1 MAKMTFV
8 EYVGAYKDYK
18 KKNGKSAKL
27 SEAEFK
33 GLRKEFTSLLRES
46 KKVSNYNKK
55 KFSEEKDE
63 VKVNSLKEAIEGMSA
78 WKKENYGTS
87 KLSESEIAAV
97 KKAYFAEKR
106 EESKKMPRFKEND
119 GMKRVALK
127 MDPSYEEYY
136 DLHGEHQKVED
147 AVTEA
152 TGLSD
157 WAILRWT
164 EHSLALVYC
173 GDHSDLTPEIISIA
187 KKVFK
192 KSWLTESKVKKP
204 SKYVEALR
212 AYRKYKI
219 EEMKDNSPLTES
231 EKAAIKAELRKDAVM
246 EKITEA
252 KKLIRVAT
260 MKLEEGDMMG
270 AAGAVQGAGDAI
282 NGATPVADPNAAA
295 PATPL
300 PQNVVD
306 EIQNIKTS
314 VDALAQEAGIESP
327 VNLGA
332 DAAAGVPGAM
342 DTTVPA
348 DPNAAGGMME
358 SKELSAT
365 EKRIAERAKRI
376 SEGAV
381 GANKGTRVPEPP
393 IPQNSTGG
401 NLESNKEE
409 VQPGTVQ
416 QLLNGYAS
424 GPAAAEIKP
433 AKRWPTKPIN
443 SPSDKK
449 LGNIEEACEEQDENK
464 EELNESNS
472 WADRHIE
479 EYNKPKFDWNEF
491 LASRK

>member
-46 KKVSNYNKK
+46 KKVSNDNKK
-55 KFSEEKDE
+55 KLSEEKDE

-78 WKKENYGTS
+78 WKKANVGTS
-87 KLSESEIAAV
+87 KLTESEVAAV

-106 EESKKMPRFKEND
+106 EESKK
-119 GMKRVALK
+119 AL
-127 MDPSYEEYY
+127 
-136 DLHGEHQKVED
+136 
-147 AVTEA
+147 
-152 TGLSD
+152 
-157 WAILRWT
+157 
-164 EHSLALVYC
+164 LA
-173 GDHSDLTPEIISIA
+173 
-187 KKVFK
+187 
-192 KSWLTESKVKKP
+192 ESKVKKP

-231 EKAAIKAELRKDAVM
+231 EKAAIKDELRKDAVM

-252 KKLIRVAT
+252 KKLIRVAE

-282 NGATPVADPNAAA
+282 NGTAPAVDPNANA

-327 VNLGA
+327 VDLGA
-332 DAAAGVPGAM
+332 DASAGVPGAM

-365 EKRIAERAKRI
+365 EQRIAERAKRI

-401 NLESNKEE
+401 NLETNKEE

-433 AKRWPTKPIN
+433 AKRWPTKPIKA
-443 SPSDKK
+443 PVDKK

-464 EELNESNS
+464 EELNES
-472 WADRHIE
+472 WANRHIE

>member
-46 KKVSNYNKK
+46 KKVSNDNKK
-55 KFSEEKDE
+55 KLSEEKDE

-78 WKKENYGTS
+78 WKKANVGTS
-87 KLSESEIAAV
+87 RLSEAEVAAV

-106 EESKKMPRFKEND
+106 EESKK
-119 GMKRVALK
+119 AL
-127 MDPSYEEYY
+127 
-136 DLHGEHQKVED
+136 
-147 AVTEA
+147 
-152 TGLSD
+152 
-157 WAILRWT
+157 
-164 EHSLALVYC
+164 LA
-173 GDHSDLTPEIISIA
+173 
-187 KKVFK
+187 
-192 KSWLTESKVKKP
+192 ESKVKKP

-252 KKLIRVAT
+252 KKLIRVAE

-282 NGATPVADPNAAA
+282 NGAAPAVDPNANA

-327 VNLGA
+327 VDLGA
-332 DAAAGVPGAM
+332 DASAGVPGAM

-365 EKRIAERAKRI
+365 EQRIAERAKRI

-401 NLESNKEE
+401 NLETNKEE

-433 AKRWPTKPIN
+433 AKRWPTKPIKA
-443 SPSDKK
+443 PVDKK

-464 EELNESNS
+464 EELNES

>member
-33 GLRKEFTSLLRES
+33 GLRKEFTSLLKES
-46 KKVSNYNKK
+46 KKVSNDNKK
-55 KFSEEKDE
+55 KLSEEKDE

-78 WKKENYGTS
+78 WKKANVGTS
-87 KLSESEIAAV
+87 RLSEAEVAAV

-106 EESKKMPRFKEND
+106 EESKK
-119 GMKRVALK
+119 AL
-127 MDPSYEEYY
+127 
-136 DLHGEHQKVED
+136 
-147 AVTEA
+147 
-152 TGLSD
+152 
-157 WAILRWT
+157 
-164 EHSLALVYC
+164 LA
-173 GDHSDLTPEIISIA
+173 
-187 KKVFK
+187 
-192 KSWLTESKVKKP
+192 ESKTKKP

-252 KKLIRVAT
+252 KKLIRVAE

-282 NGATPVADPNAAA
+282 NGATPAVDPNANA

-332 DAAAGVPGAM
+332 DASAGVPGAM

-348 DPNAAGGMME
+348 DPNNAGGMME

-365 EKRIAERAKRI
+365 EQRIAERAKRI

-401 NLESNKEE
+401 NLETNKEE

-433 AKRWPTKPIN
+433 AKRWPTKPIKA
-443 SPSDKK
+443 PVDKK

-464 EELNESNS
+464 EELNES

>member
-33 GLRKEFTSLLRES
+33 GLRKEFTNLLNES
-46 KKVSNYNKK
+46 KKAAAKNRIAENKTEK
-55 KFSEEKDE
+55 KNE
-63 VKVNSLKEAIEGMSA
+63 VKFNSLKEAVNAYSA
-78 WKKENYGTS
+78 WKKENKGTARIT
-87 KLSESEIAAV
+87 EREFNNI
-97 KKAYFAEKR
+97 KKAF
-106 EESKKMPRFKEND
+106 
-119 GMKRVALK
+119 
-127 MDPSYEEYY
+127 YEEN
-136 DLHGEHQKVED
+136 KKP
-147 AVTEA
+147 TEPK
-152 TGLSD
+152 
-157 WAILRWT
+157 
-164 EHSLALVYC
+164 
-173 GDHSDLTPEIISIA
+173 TPA
-187 KKVFK
+187 
-192 KSWLTESKVKKP
+192 KKP

-212 AYRKYKI
+212 SYRKYKV
-219 EEMKDNSPLTES
+219 EEMHDNSPITES
-231 EKAAIKAELRKDAVM
+231 EKAAIKAQLKEDLVM

-252 KKLIRVAT
+252 KKLVRKAQ
-260 MKLEEGDMMG
+260 MKLEEGDMLG

-282 NGATPVADPNAAA
+282 NAAAPAADTNADPNAT

-327 VNLGA
+327 VDLGA
-332 DAAAGVPGAM
+332 NAAAGVPGAM
-342 DTTVPA
+342 DTTAPA
-348 DPNAAGGMME
+348 DMNAPANGMME

-381 GANKGTRVPEPP
+381 GADKGKVPEPP
-393 IPQNSTGG
+393 IPQCSTGG

-443 SPSDKK
+443 APVDKK
-449 LGNIEEACEEQDENK
+449 LGNIEEACEDQNEEATK
-464 EELNESNS
+464 EELKESEES
-472 WADRHIE
+472 WAEKHIQN
-479 EYNKPKFDWNEF
+479 YNKPKFDWNEF

>member
-46 KKVSNYNKK
+46 KKVSNDNKK
-55 KFSEEKDE
+55 KLSEEKDE

-78 WKKENYGTS
+78 WKKANVGTS
-87 KLSESEIAAV
+87 RLSEAEVAAV

-106 EESKKMPRFKEND
+106 
-119 GMKRVALK
+119 A
-127 MDPSYEEYY
+127 
-136 DLHGEHQKVED
+136 
-147 AVTEA
+147 
-152 TGLSD
+152 
-157 WAILRWT
+157 
-164 EHSLALVYC
+164 
-173 GDHSDLTPEIISIA
+173 
-187 KKVFK
+187 
-192 KSWLTESKVKKP
+192 ESKVKKP

-252 KKLIRVAT
+252 KKLIRVAE

-282 NGATPVADPNAAA
+282 NGAAPAVDPNANA

-300 PQNVVD
+300 PQNVID

-327 VNLGA
+327 IDLGA

-342 DTTVPA
+342 DTTAPA

-401 NLESNKEE
+401 NLETNKEE

-433 AKRWPTKPIN
+433 AKRWPTKPIKA
-443 SPSDKK
+443 PVDKK
-449 LGNIEEACEEQDENK
+449 LGNIEEACEEQNEDK
-464 EELNESNS
+464 EELNES

>member
-33 GLRKEFTSLLRES
+33 GLRKEFTNLLNES
-46 KKVSNYNKK
+46 KKAAAENRIAENKTEK
-55 KFSEEKDE
+55 KNE
-63 VKVNSLKEAIEGMSA
+63 VKFNSLKEAVNAYSA
-78 WKKENYGTS
+78 WKKENKGTARVT
-87 KLSESEIAAV
+87 ENEFNNI
-97 KKAYFAEKR
+97 KKAF
-106 EESKKMPRFKEND
+106 
-119 GMKRVALK
+119 
-127 MDPSYEEYY
+127 YEEN
-136 DLHGEHQKVED
+136 
-147 AVTEA
+147 
-152 TGLSD
+152 
-157 WAILRWT
+157 
-164 EHSLALVYC
+164 
-173 GDHSDLTPEIISIA
+173 
-187 KKVFK
+187 KKPAEPK
-192 KSWLTESKVKKP
+192 APAKKP
-204 SKYVEALR
+204 SKYIEALR
-212 AYRKYKI
+212 SYRKYKV
-219 EEMKDNSPLTES
+219 EEMHDNSPITES
-231 EKAAIKAELRKDAVM
+231 EKAAIKAQLKEDLVM

-252 KKLIRVAT
+252 KKLVRKAQ
-260 MKLEEGDMMG
+260 MKLEEGDMLG

-282 NGATPVADPNAAA
+282 NAAAPATDPNADPNAT

-327 VNLGA
+327 VDLGA
-332 DAAAGVPGAM
+332 NAAAGVPGAM
-342 DTTVPA
+342 DTTAPA
-348 DPNAAGGMME
+348 DMNAPANGMME

-381 GANKGTRVPEPP
+381 GADKGKVPEPP
-393 IPQNSTGG
+393 IPQCSTGG

-433 AKRWPTKPIN
+433 AKRWPTKSIN
-443 SPSDKK
+443 APVDKK
-449 LGNIEEACEEQDENK
+449 LGNIEEACEDQNEEETK
-464 EELNESNS
+464 EELKESEES
-472 WADRHIE
+472 WAEKHIQN
-479 EYNKPKFDWNEF
+479 YNKPKFDWNEF

>member
-33 GLRKEFTSLLRES
+33 GLRKEFTNLLNES
-46 KKVSNYNKK
+46 KKAKSNNALKENKK
-55 KFSEEKDE
+55 VEDE
-63 VKVNSLKEAIEGMSA
+63 IKVNSLKEALNAMSA
-78 WKKENYGTS
+78 WKKANVGTS
-87 KLSESEIAAV
+87 KLTEAEIAGV
-97 KKAYFAEKR
+97 KKAYFEEKNA
-106 EESKKMPRFKEND
+106 K
-119 GMKRVALK
+119 
-127 MDPSYEEYY
+127 
-136 DLHGEHQKVED
+136 
-147 AVTEA
+147 
-152 TGLSD
+152 
-157 WAILRWT
+157 
-164 EHSLALVYC
+164 
-173 GDHSDLTPEIISIA
+173 IA
-187 KKVFK
+187 AP
-192 KSWLTESKVKKP
+192 TKKP
-204 SKYVEALR
+204 SKFVEALR
-212 AYRKYKI
+212 QYRKYKI
-219 EEMKDNSPLTES
+219 EEMKDNSPITDA
-231 EKAAIKAELRKDAVM
+231 EKAAIKEELKKDAIM
-246 EKITEA
+246 GKITEA

-270 AAGAVQGAGDAI
+270 AAGAIQGAGDAI
-282 NGATPVADPNAAA
+282 NQAAPAPAADPNAA

-327 VNLGA
+327 VDLGA
-332 DAAAGVPGAM
+332 NADAGVPGAM
-342 DTTVPA
+342 DTTAPA

-358 SKELSAT
+358 SVSNV

-381 GANKGTRVPEPP
+381 GADKGTRVPEPP

-443 SPSDKK
+443 APVDKK
-449 LGNIEEACEEQDENK
+449 LGNIEENCEEQNEDEDK
-464 EELNESNS
+464 EELKESNS
-472 WADRHIE
+472 WAEKHIE
-479 EYNKPKFDWNEF
+479 EYNKPKFNWNEF

>member
-55 KFSEEKDE
+55 KLSEEKDE

-78 WKKENYGTS
+78 WKKANVGTS
-87 KLSESEIAAV
+87 RLTESEVAAV
-97 KKAYFAEKR
+97 KKAYFAEKKNKT
-106 EESKKMPRFKEND
+106 S
-119 GMKRVALK
+119 A
-127 MDPSYEEYY
+127 
-136 DLHGEHQKVED
+136 
-147 AVTEA
+147 
-152 TGLSD
+152 
-157 WAILRWT
+157 
-164 EHSLALVYC
+164 
-173 GDHSDLTPEIISIA
+173 
-187 KKVFK
+187 
-192 KSWLTESKVKKP
+192 KKP

-219 EEMKDNSPLTES
+219 EEMKDNSPITES
-231 EKAAIKAELRKDAVM
+231 ERAAIKAQLREDAVM

-282 NGATPVADPNAAA
+282 NGAAPAVDPNAAA

-327 VNLGA
+327 VDLGA

-342 DTTVPA
+342 DTTAPA

-365 EKRIAERAKRI
+365 EQRIAERAKRI

-443 SPSDKK
+443 APYDKK

-479 EYNKPKFDWNEF
+479 EYGKPKFDWNEF

>member
-55 KFSEEKDE
+55 KLSEEKDE

-78 WKKENYGTS
+78 WKKANVGTS
-87 KLSESEIAAV
+87 KLTEAEVAAV
-97 KKAYFAEKR
+97 KKAYFAEKKNKT
-106 EESKKMPRFKEND
+106 S
-119 GMKRVALK
+119 A
-127 MDPSYEEYY
+127 
-136 DLHGEHQKVED
+136 
-147 AVTEA
+147 
-152 TGLSD
+152 
-157 WAILRWT
+157 
-164 EHSLALVYC
+164 
-173 GDHSDLTPEIISIA
+173 
-187 KKVFK
+187 
-192 KSWLTESKVKKP
+192 KKP

-219 EEMKDNSPLTES
+219 EEMKDNSPITES
-231 EKAAIKAELRKDAVM
+231 ERAAIKAQLREDVVM

-282 NGATPVADPNAAA
+282 NGAAPAVDPNANA

-327 VNLGA
+327 VDLGA

-342 DTTVPA
+342 DTTAPA

-365 EKRIAERAKRI
+365 EQRIAERAKRI

-443 SPSDKK
+443 APSDKK

-479 EYNKPKFDWNEF
+479 EYSKPKFDWNEF

>member
-55 KFSEEKDE
+55 KLSEEKDE

-78 WKKENYGTS
+78 WKKANVGTS
-87 KLSESEIAAV
+87 KLTEAEVAAV
-97 KKAYFAEKR
+97 KKAYFAEKKNKT
-106 EESKKMPRFKEND
+106 S
-119 GMKRVALK
+119 A
-127 MDPSYEEYY
+127 
-136 DLHGEHQKVED
+136 
-147 AVTEA
+147 
-152 TGLSD
+152 
-157 WAILRWT
+157 
-164 EHSLALVYC
+164 
-173 GDHSDLTPEIISIA
+173 
-187 KKVFK
+187 
-192 KSWLTESKVKKP
+192 KKP

-219 EEMKDNSPLTES
+219 EEMKDNSPITES
-231 EKAAIKAELRKDAVM
+231 ERAAIKAQLREDVVM

-282 NGATPVADPNAAA
+282 NGAAPVADPNAAA

-342 DTTVPA
+342 DTTAPA

-365 EKRIAERAKRI
+365 EQRIAERAKRI

-443 SPSDKK
+443 APSDKK
-449 LGNIEEACEEQDENK
+449 LGNIEEACEEQNEDK

-479 EYNKPKFDWNEF
+479 EYGKPKFDWNEF

>member
-55 KFSEEKDE
+55 KLSEEKDE

-78 WKKENYGTS
+78 WKKANVGTS
-87 KLSESEIAAV
+87 RLTESEVAAV
-97 KKAYFAEKR
+97 KKAYFAEKKNKT
-106 EESKKMPRFKEND
+106 S
-119 GMKRVALK
+119 A
-127 MDPSYEEYY
+127 
-136 DLHGEHQKVED
+136 
-147 AVTEA
+147 
-152 TGLSD
+152 
-157 WAILRWT
+157 
-164 EHSLALVYC
+164 
-173 GDHSDLTPEIISIA
+173 
-187 KKVFK
+187 
-192 KSWLTESKVKKP
+192 KKP

-219 EEMKDNSPLTES
+219 EEMKDNSPITES
-231 EKAAIKAELRKDAVM
+231 ERAAIKAQLREDVVM

-282 NGATPVADPNAAA
+282 NGAAPVADPNAAA

-342 DTTVPA
+342 DTTAPA

-443 SPSDKK
+443 APSDKK
-449 LGNIEEACEEQDENK
+449 LGNIEEACEEQNEDK
-464 EELNESNS
+464 EELNESS

-479 EYNKPKFDWNEF
+479 EYGKPKFDWNEF

>member
-33 GLRKEFTSLLRES
+33 GLRKEFTSLLKES

-78 WKKENYGTS
+78 WKKANVGTS
-87 KLSESEIAAV
+87 RLSEAEVAAV

-106 EESKKMPRFKEND
+106 EESKK
-119 GMKRVALK
+119 AL
-127 MDPSYEEYY
+127 
-136 DLHGEHQKVED
+136 
-147 AVTEA
+147 
-152 TGLSD
+152 
-157 WAILRWT
+157 
-164 EHSLALVYC
+164 LA
-173 GDHSDLTPEIISIA
+173 
-187 KKVFK
+187 
-192 KSWLTESKVKKP
+192 ESKVKKP

-231 EKAAIKAELRKDAVM
+231 EKAAIKAELRKDVVM

-252 KKLIRVAT
+252 KKLIRVAE

-282 NGATPVADPNAAA
+282 NGAAPAADPNAAA

-332 DAAAGVPGAM
+332 DASAGVPGAM

-365 EKRIAERAKRI
+365 EQRIAERAKRI

-401 NLESNKEE
+401 NLETNKEE

-433 AKRWPTKPIN
+433 AKRWPTKPIKA
-443 SPSDKK
+443 PVDKK

-464 EELNESNS
+464 EELNES

>member
-46 KKVSNYNKK
+46 KKVSNDNKK
-55 KFSEEKDE
+55 KLSEEKDE

-78 WKKENYGTS
+78 WKKANVGTS
-87 KLSESEIAAV
+87 RLSEAEVAAV

-106 EESKKMPRFKEND
+106 AESK
-119 GMKRVALK
+119 
-127 MDPSYEEYY
+127 
-136 DLHGEHQKVED
+136 
-147 AVTEA
+147 T
-152 TGLSD
+152 
-157 WAILRWT
+157 
-164 EHSLALVYC
+164 
-173 GDHSDLTPEIISIA
+173 
-187 KKVFK
+187 
-192 KSWLTESKVKKP
+192 KKP

-252 KKLIRVAT
+252 KKLIRVAE

-282 NGATPVADPNAAA
+282 NGAAPAADPNAAA

-332 DAAAGVPGAM
+332 DASAGVPGAM

-348 DPNAAGGMME
+348 DPNATGGMME

-365 EKRIAERAKRI
+365 EQRIAERAKRI

-401 NLESNKEE
+401 NLETNKEE

-433 AKRWPTKPIN
+433 AKRWPTKPIKA
-443 SPSDKK
+443 PVDKK

-464 EELNESNS
+464 EELNES

>member
-33 GLRKEFTSLLRES
+33 GLRKEFTNLLNES
-46 KKVSNYNKK
+46 KKTTADNKK
-55 KFSEEKDE
+55 KLDEEKKDTE
-63 VKVNSLKEAIEGMSA
+63 VKVNSLKEALEGMSA
-78 WKKENYGTS
+78 WKKENVGTS
-87 KLSESEIAAV
+87 KLTEAEVAAV
-97 KKAYFAEKR
+97 KKAYFEEKNA
-106 EESKKMPRFKEND
+106 KI
-119 GMKRVALK
+119 VA
-127 MDPSYEEYY
+127 P
-136 DLHGEHQKVED
+136 
-147 AVTEA
+147 T
-152 TGLSD
+152 
-157 WAILRWT
+157 
-164 EHSLALVYC
+164 
-173 GDHSDLTPEIISIA
+173 
-187 KKVFK
+187 
-192 KSWLTESKVKKP
+192 KKP

-231 EKAAIKAELRKDAVM
+231 EKEAIKAKLKEDAVID
-246 EKITEA
+246 KITEA
-252 KKLIRVAT
+252 KKLIRVAE

-282 NGATPVADPNAAA
+282 NGAVPPADPNAAA

-327 VNLGA
+327 VDLGA

-342 DTTVPA
+342 DTTAPA
-348 DPNAAGGMME
+348 DPNMAGGMME

-365 EKRIAERAKRI
+365 EKRIAERAKRLE
-376 SEGAV
+376 EGAV

-443 SPSDKK
+443 APVDKK
-449 LGNIEEACEEQDENK
+449 LGNIEENCEEKNEDENK
-464 EELNESNS
+464 EELKESNS

>member
-46 KKVSNYNKK
+46 KKVSNDNKK
-55 KFSEEKDE
+55 KLSEEKDE

-78 WKKENYGTS
+78 WKKANVGTS
-87 KLSESEIAAV
+87 KLTESEVAAV

-106 EESKKMPRFKEND
+106 EESKK
-119 GMKRVALK
+119 AL
-127 MDPSYEEYY
+127 
-136 DLHGEHQKVED
+136 
-147 AVTEA
+147 
-152 TGLSD
+152 
-157 WAILRWT
+157 
-164 EHSLALVYC
+164 LA
-173 GDHSDLTPEIISIA
+173 
-187 KKVFK
+187 
-192 KSWLTESKVKKP
+192 ESKVKKP

-252 KKLIRVAT
+252 KKLIRVAE

-282 NGATPVADPNAAA
+282 NGAAPAVDPNANA

-327 VNLGA
+327 VDLGA
-332 DAAAGVPGAM
+332 DASAGVPGAM

-365 EKRIAERAKRI
+365 EQRIAERAKRI

-401 NLESNKEE
+401 NLETNKEE

-433 AKRWPTKPIN
+433 AKRWPTKPIKA
-443 SPSDKK
+443 PVDKK

-464 EELNESNS
+464 EELNES

>member
-33 GLRKEFTSLLRES
+33 GLRKEFTNLLRES
-46 KKVSNYNKK
+46 KKVSNDNKK
-55 KFSEEKDE
+55 KLSEEKDE

-78 WKKENYGTS
+78 WKKANVGTS
-87 KLSESEIAAV
+87 RLSEAEVAAV

-106 EESKKMPRFKEND
+106 
-119 GMKRVALK
+119 A
-127 MDPSYEEYY
+127 
-136 DLHGEHQKVED
+136 
-147 AVTEA
+147 
-152 TGLSD
+152 
-157 WAILRWT
+157 
-164 EHSLALVYC
+164 
-173 GDHSDLTPEIISIA
+173 
-187 KKVFK
+187 
-192 KSWLTESKVKKP
+192 ESKVKKP

-231 EKAAIKAELRKDAVM
+231 EKAAIKAELRKDTVM

-252 KKLIRVAT
+252 KKLIRVAE

-282 NGATPVADPNAAA
+282 NGAAPAVDPNANA
-295 PATPL
+295 PSTPL

-327 VNLGA
+327 VDLGA

-365 EKRIAERAKRI
+365 EQRIAERAKRI

-443 SPSDKK
+443 APSDKK
-449 LGNIEEACEEQDENK
+449 LGNIEEACEEQNEDK
-464 EELNESNS
+464 EELNES

-479 EYNKPKFDWNEF
+479 EYSKPKFDWNEF

>member
-18 KKNGKSAKL
+18 KKSGKSAKL

-46 KKVSNYNKK
+46 KKASNYNKK
-55 KFSEEKDE
+55 KLSEEKDE

-78 WKKENYGTS
+78 WKKANVGTS
-87 KLSESEIAAV
+87 KLTESEVAAV
-97 KKAYFAEKR
+97 KKAYFAEK
-106 EESKKMPRFKEND
+106 KNK
-119 GMKRVALK
+119 
-127 MDPSYEEYY
+127 
-136 DLHGEHQKVED
+136 
-147 AVTEA
+147 
-152 TGLSD
+152 
-157 WAILRWT
+157 
-164 EHSLALVYC
+164 
-173 GDHSDLTPEIISIA
+173 TPA
-187 KKVFK
+187 
-192 KSWLTESKVKKP
+192 KKP

-219 EEMKDNSPLTES
+219 EEMKDNSPITES
-231 EKAAIKAELRKDAVM
+231 ERAAIKAQLREDAVM

-282 NGATPVADPNAAA
+282 NGAAPVADPNAAA

-327 VNLGA
+327 VDLGA

-342 DTTVPA
+342 DTTAPA

-443 SPSDKK
+443 APSDKK
-449 LGNIEEACEEQDENK
+449 LGNIEEACEEQNEDK
-464 EELNESNS
+464 EELNESS

-479 EYNKPKFDWNEF
+479 GYSKPKFDWNEF

>member
-55 KFSEEKDE
+55 KLSEEKDE

-78 WKKENYGTS
+78 WKKANVGTS
-87 KLSESEIAAV
+87 KLTEAEVAAV
-97 KKAYFAEKR
+97 KKAYFAEKKNKT
-106 EESKKMPRFKEND
+106 S
-119 GMKRVALK
+119 A
-127 MDPSYEEYY
+127 
-136 DLHGEHQKVED
+136 
-147 AVTEA
+147 
-152 TGLSD
+152 
-157 WAILRWT
+157 
-164 EHSLALVYC
+164 
-173 GDHSDLTPEIISIA
+173 
-187 KKVFK
+187 
-192 KSWLTESKVKKP
+192 KKP

-219 EEMKDNSPLTES
+219 EEMKDNSPITES
-231 EKAAIKAELRKDAVM
+231 ERAAIKAQLREDVVM

-282 NGATPVADPNAAA
+282 NGAAPAVDPNAAA

-342 DTTVPA
+342 DTTAPA

-365 EKRIAERAKRI
+365 EQRIAERAKRI

-443 SPSDKK
+443 APSDKK

-479 EYNKPKFDWNEF
+479 EYSKPKFDWNEF

>member
-55 KFSEEKDE
+55 KLSEEKDE

-78 WKKENYGTS
+78 WKKANVGTS
-87 KLSESEIAAV
+87 KLTEAEVAAV
-97 KKAYFAEKR
+97 KKAYFAEKKNKT
-106 EESKKMPRFKEND
+106 S
-119 GMKRVALK
+119 A
-127 MDPSYEEYY
+127 
-136 DLHGEHQKVED
+136 
-147 AVTEA
+147 
-152 TGLSD
+152 
-157 WAILRWT
+157 
-164 EHSLALVYC
+164 
-173 GDHSDLTPEIISIA
+173 
-187 KKVFK
+187 
-192 KSWLTESKVKKP
+192 KKP

-219 EEMKDNSPLTES
+219 EEMKDNSPITES
-231 EKAAIKAELRKDAVM
+231 ERAAIKAQLREDVVM

-282 NGATPVADPNAAA
+282 NGAAPVADPNAAA

-327 VNLGA
+327 VDLGA

-342 DTTVPA
+342 DTTAPA

-365 EKRIAERAKRI
+365 EQRIAERAKRI

-443 SPSDKK
+443 APSDKK

-479 EYNKPKFDWNEF
+479 EYSKPKFDWNEF